1 MSQLLLY
8 KPTTATRR
16 HSSVVK
22 YNKVLTKGVKPV
34 KGLMVRSKN
43 AAGRNHH
50 GKITVRHQ
58 GGGYR
63 TKVRIIDFKR
73 EAEAG
78 YLVKTVEYDPNRN
91 AFISLAVNLDSGKKV
106 YILSHQN
113 AQVGDVLKND
123 GSIGNGNR
131 IKLGDVPVGTEVCQ
145 VEMLPGKGAQ
155 IVRGAGSYAIVT
167 ANDGKYVSLK
177 LPSGEVRK
185 FVNTC
190 SAVLGRMSN
199 ENYKNIRWGK
209 AGRLRKMGVRPTV
222 RGKVMNPVDHPHG
235 GGEGSNPIGLK
246 NPKTKWGKIA
256 YGVKTRDKNKASS
269 KLIVKRR
276 KSR

>member
-8 KPTTATRR
+8 KPTTASRR
-16 HSSVVK
+16 KSSVIDYK
-22 YNKVLTKGVKPV
+22 KVLSKNVTPQKS
-34 KGLMVRSKN
+34 LMIRKKN

-58 GGGYR
+58 GGGAR
-63 TKVRIIDFKR
+63 SKIRIIDFKR
-73 EAEAG
+73 NSVAG
-78 YLVKTVEYDPNRN
+78 YKVLTIEYDPNRN
-91 AFISLAVNLDSGKKV
+91 SFICLATNLDNGKKT
-106 YILSHQN
+106 YILAHKD
-113 AQVGDVLKND
+113 VKEGDLLKND
-123 GSIGNGNR
+123 GTIGEGNR
-131 IKLGDVPVGTEVCQ
+131 ILLAKLPVGTAVSQ
-145 VEMLPGKGAQ
+145 VEIYPGKGAQ
-155 IVRGAGSYAIVT
+155 IVRGAGAYATVT
-167 ANDGKYVSLK
+167 ATDDKYVSLK

-185 FVNTC
+185 FLTTC
-190 SAVLGRMSN
+190 TAIIGRISN

-209 AGRLRKMGVRPTV
+209 AGRMRHMGIRPTV

-256 YGVKTRDKNKASS
+256 YGVKTRDKKKPSS
-269 KLIVKRR
+269 QFIVKRR